1 MRDAYADDDPDGPV
15 ELDPTAAPGVRPLPA
30 PGPDTV
36 ELVVD
41 GETWRV
47 ECRVGVPTIV
57 QYDWVSHPHGYGF
70 GSRVNVEREATQ
82 DELIEHI
89 RSFMAEVDPAT
100 GYLPD

>member
-15 ELDPTAAPGVRPLPA
+15 ELDPTAAPGVRPLPV

-41 GETWRV
+41 GETWLV
-47 ECRVGVPTIV
+47 THRVGSRLTEF
-57 QYDWVSHPHGYGF
+57 DWASHPHGYGF
-70 GSRVNVEREATQ
+70 GTRVNVEREATQ